1 MPNSSSEKMT
11 RTADR
16 QLSQALRDRGQRVT
30 PQRLAIHRTI
40 RELDTHVS
48 AEELLGAVEESVPGV
63 SLPTVYST
71 LELLEE
77 LGLIRRVGSF
87 NGRALFDPRLDP
99 HHHAVCSRCGRVDD
113 LEAPV
118 DAAPALAEA
127 RRAGYA
133 EPSAG
138 LIVTG
143 VCAACR
149 RS

>member
-1 MPNSSSEKMT
+1 MT
-11 RTADR
+11 LTADR
-16 QLSQALRDRGQRVT
+16 QLKNALHERGQRVT

-40 RELDTHVS
+40 RQLDRHVS
-48 AEELLGAVEESVPGV
+48 AEELLGAVEENVPGV

-77 LGLIRRVGSF
+77 LALIRRVGSF

-113 LEAPV
+113 IEAPV
-118 DAAPALAEA
+118 DPAPALAEA

-133 EPSAG
+133 DASAG

>member
-1 MPNSSSEKMT
+1 VTP
-11 RTADR
+11 TADIH
-16 QLSQALRDRGQRVT
+16 LKDALHQRGQRVT

-40 RELDTHVS
+40 RDLDRHVS
-48 AEELLGAVEESVPGV
+48 AEELLDAVERTVPGV

-118 DAAPALAEA
+118 ETAAALAEA
-127 RRAGYA
+127 SRAGYA

-143 VCAACR
+143 VCGACR

>member
-1 MPNSSSEKMT
+1 MT
-11 RTADR
+11 STADR
-16 QLSQALRDRGQRVT
+16 HLTDALHERGRRVT

-40 RELDTHVS
+40 RRLDRHVS
-48 AEELLGAVEESVPGV
+48 AEELLGAVERSVPGV

-71 LELLEE
+71 LELLES

-87 NGRALFDPRLDP
+87 NGRAMFDPRLDP

-113 LEAPV
+113 IEAPV
-118 DAAPALAEA
+118 DAAPAVAEA
-127 RRAGYA
+127 RRAGYS

>member
-1 MPNSSSEKMT
+1 MT
-11 RTADR
+11 STADR
-16 QLSQALRDRGQRVT
+16 QLTEALHQRGQRVT

-40 RELDTHVS
+40 RQVDRHVS
-48 AEELLGAVEESVPGV
+48 AEELLGAVEETVPGV
-63 SLPTVYST
+63 SLPTVYAT
-71 LELLEE
+71 LELLEG

-87 NGRALFDPRLDP
+87 SGRALFDPRLDP

-113 LEAPV
+113 IEAPV
-118 DAAPALAEA
+118 DARPAVAEA

-133 EPSAG
+133 DPSAG

-143 VCAACR
+143 VCAACA